1 MEKLPLLITAL
12 NISDDE
18 PVSLDSST
26 APLAHS
32 NSAKLPDVV
41 PKIPETIIETSPI
54 TKEPPEDSIF
64 NESKASAQ
72 EESASTSG
80 EISKQIEIQPEEETV
95 KVEKKEQPPK
105 PPPRKFFETTKPAY
119 PADSPKPII
128 LADAPKTIQPR
139 RTFEFPETD
148 PKVLGSTQSI
158 KSSDSSDYLVPVQ
171 VQTKAPKPQF
181 EPKVSSTPLT
191 KYKMDYSEPD
201 CGLFKGG
208 CASYDVQKTST
219 ETSKVSPTNSI
230 VKAKIQKGKSSKKK
244 NNLIASE
251 YDRGSSLTF
260 TSQCKFT

>member
-1 MEKLPLLITAL
+1 M
-12 NISDDE
+12 
-18 PVSLDSST
+18 
-26 APLAHS
+26 AHP
-32 NSAKLPDVV
+32 NKLPDVI

-64 NESKASAQ
+64 NEPKASVQ
-72 EESASTSG
+72 SSELEESASG
-80 EISKQIEIQPEEETV
+80 EIIKEIEVKPEEETV

-105 PPPRKFFETTKPAY
+105 PPPRKFFETSKPAY

-128 LADAPKTIQPR
+128 LADAPKIIQPR

-171 VQTKAPKPQF
+171 VQTKTSKPQF
-181 EPKVSSTPLT
+181 ESKVSSTPLT

-201 CGLFKGG
+201 CGVFKGG

-230 VKAKIQKGKSSKKK
+230 VKTKIQKGKSSKKK

-251 YDRGSSLTF
+251 YAVIVF
-260 TSQCKFT
+260 